1 MLNVSEY
8 PRAKKVFEFFEE
20 ICKIPH
26 GSENTDGITKYLID
40 FAKERGL
47 SYFCDGANNVI
58 IRKPATLG
66 YEKRPSIVFQGHTD
80 MVADKTPECKIDMM
94 REGLD
99 IYRDGDF
106 IRARGTTLGGDDGVA
121 IAYALAV
128 LDSNDIPHPD
138 FEALFTSDE
147 EIGLIGATALDTD
160 NLNGRLMV
168 NIDSDAEGI
177 FTVGCAGG
185 IRMDAIKTH
194 TQKENLPLMKLSVG
208 GLLGGHSGV
217 EIDKGRINA
226 IKEVAKILAECDSI
240 KLCELK
246 GGNADNAIPRDAYAT
261 FYAPSEF
268 KEMLIEKIIPAAE
281 KEYRL
286 TEPDAKVTLID
297 TNTSGEVL
305 SVEDT
310 KCILSFTNSLPSGVL
325 AMSSEI
331 EGLVETSMNL
341 GIIDVSCGK
350 AALCA
355 SVRSSKEDKKNEV
368 RENVKSL
375 AKKFGFSVGER
386 GDYPAWEYKRDSY
399 LREVMRE
406 VYCELYSKEPE
417 IITIHAGLE
426 CGIFSNKMPTLDCV
440 SIGPDNFDIHTP
452 EERLSISSTVRVF
465 EYLKALLSRI

>member
-1 MLNVSEY
+1 MLNITDY
-8 PRAKKVFEFFEE
+8 PSAKKVFEFFEE

-26 GSENTDGITKYLID
+26 GSENTDGITKYLVD
-40 FAKERGL
+40 FARSRGL
-47 SYFCDGANNVI
+47 SYFCDEANNVI
-58 IRKPATLG
+58 IKKPATAG
-66 YEKRPSIVFQGHTD
+66 YEDRPAIVFQGHTD
-80 MVADKTPECKIDMM
+80 MVADKTPECEIDMM

-147 EIGLIGATALDTD
+147 EIGLIGATALDTSK
-160 NLNGRLMV
+160 LSGRLMV
-168 NIDSDAEGI
+168 NIDSDGEGI

-185 IRMDAIKTH
+185 IRMDAVRSFAGEESKPI
-194 TQKENLPLMKLSVG
+194 MKLSVS

-226 IKEVAKILAECDSI
+226 IKEIASILGECDAVQISKI
-240 KLCELK
+240 K
-246 GGNADNAIPRDAYAT
+246 GGNADNAIPRDAFAT
-261 FYAPSEF
+261 FYAPTDFHAELT
-268 KEMLIEKIIPAAE
+268 ERIIPKKLA
-281 KEYRL
+281 EYRK
-286 TEPDAKVTLID
+286 TEPDANIVFESLGCREK
-297 TNTSGEVL
+297 VL
-305 SVEDT
+305 STEDS
-310 KCILSFTNSLPSGVL
+310 KCILSFTNSLVSGVI

-341 GIIDVSCGK
+341 GIIDVSSEK

-355 SVRSSKEDKKNEV
+355 SVRSSLEEKKNEV
-368 RENVKSL
+368 RADVKAL
-375 AKKFGFSVGER
+375 ASKFGFSVGER
-386 GDYPAWEYKRDSY
+386 GDYPAWEYKKDSY
-399 LREVMRE
+399 LREVMRD
-406 VYCELYSKEPE
+406 VYKDTYGKDPE

-426 CGIFSNKMPTLDCV
+426 CGIFSSKMPNLDCV

-452 EERLSISSTVRVF
+452 EERLSISSTVRVW
-465 EYLKALLSRI
+465 EYLKALLARI